1 MLLPSTQIDVIVAY
15 RLKLWLRFDDWL
27 TYPHICLF
35 LFCFRHPQE
44 FSEEDYLAIVNGW
57 REKLGRSKTGD
68 QRWGLFHATKN

>member
-15 RLKLWLRFDDWL
+15 RLKLWLQFDDWL
-27 TYPHICLF
+27 TYPHICFLF
-35 LFCFRHPQE
+35 FCFRHPQE

-68 QRWGLFHATKN
+68 QRWGLCHASKN